1 MHVTTAGRRT
11 RSTSVTGVALLY
23 TRPSVHPSPS
33 HLTSPVASRAERWG
47 LLEVERA
54 GYEMEGETKDGDE
67 LDKGAALVE
76 PFWGMASPDS
86 PTDECYGGGGDRSL
100 RKAALTHNST

>member
-1 MHVTTAGRRT
+1 MRWKART
-11 RSTSVTGVALLY
+11 D
-23 TRPSVHPSPS
+23 
-33 HLTSPVASRAERWG
+33 
-47 LLEVERA
+47 
-54 GYEMEGETKDGDE
+54 DGDE

-86 PTDECYGGGGDRSL
+86 PTDEVETGVFSL